1 MKKLNKPGFYNR
13 RCFSAFYMM
22 LRKKARAGAE
32 LSAIEGAWLDELDA
46 LRSEWHRNMYQN
58 MLANQ
63 PFGGLIIKSI

>member
-1 MKKLNKPGFYNR
+1 
-13 RCFSAFYMM
+13 M
-22 LRKKARAGAE
+22 LRRKARAGVE

-46 LRSEWHRNMYQN
+46 LHSEHHREMYRN